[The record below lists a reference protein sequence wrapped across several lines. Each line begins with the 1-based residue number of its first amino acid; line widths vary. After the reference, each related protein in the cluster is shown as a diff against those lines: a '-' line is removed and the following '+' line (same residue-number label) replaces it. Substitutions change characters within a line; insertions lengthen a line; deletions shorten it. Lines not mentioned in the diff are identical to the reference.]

1 VSGDALTTQPHLGCN
16 SPAVVFSEILD
27 ELRNDIVYAPRSLQK
42 RIGPSGLG
50 DPCPRGLIGEMFN
63 LHKPPEPPNLRAWV
77 GTSIHQQLE
86 RIIARSPL
94 QLAGDEPRYLLERK
108 VNVGSIGGVDI
119 TGSVDCFDVLSGTVI
134 DYKSKSHTRLQEHRR
149 HGPGQVYR
157 VQGHCYGLGMRNL
170 GYHVNQVMFIYLPRD
185 GLFADITYHAETF
198 DPQIAFD
205 ALARANSLHALA
217 TLLGPQVAMD
227 QYPRCDGE
235 FCRHCRRSNRGA
247 ADLAG
252 LMSPPVPTG
261 NTQEKS

>member
-1 VSGDALTTQPHLGCN
+1 MHAQ
-16 SPAVVFSEILD
+16 
-27 ELRNDIVYAPRSLQK
+27 
-42 RIGPSGLG
+42 
-50 DPCPRGLIGEMFN
+50 M
-63 LHKPPEPPNLRAWV
+63 
-77 GTSIHQQLE
+77 E
-86 RIIARSPL
+86 RIIGSSPC
-94 QLAGDEPRYLLERK
+94 QYAAGGPRYLLEHK
-108 VNVGSIGGVDI
+108 VSVGTIGGVEI

-157 VQGHCYGLGMRNL
+157 VQGQLYGLGMHNA
-170 GYHVNQVMFIYLPRD
+170 GFTVNQVMFMYIPRD
-185 GLFADITYHAETF
+185 GLFADITYQAETF
-198 DPQIAFD
+198 DPQIGLD
-205 ALARANSLHALA
+205 ALTRANQLHSLA

-252 LMSPPVPTG
+252 LMSTPVTTG